1 MNENNGADTLPSTR
15 PVIALMCDGTPSPG
29 ASRNNRPHP
38 DPSRHFPDTMNSMLK
53 RFFSTWIGLFALAG
67 QAIAAPSTLDELL
80 ARPVAPPGVVF
91 EIVDRDPGALDVA
104 LPWVRQASQRL
115 KARFPALP
123 MALVTHG
130 QEMFALQTTGRD
142 GNPGVHR
149 IAETL
154 SRDGIPVHVC
164 ETYAGWR
171 GIGAENF
178 PKYIDV
184 APAGPTQ
191 IRNYEALDYVRLVVP
206 KAAVLKAR

>member
-1 MNENNGADTLPSTR
+1 MPPRAAEPKPPRASTAAGPTLISNIMTFLLNRLPPFWIVLLALTS
-15 PVIALMCDGTPSPG
+15 PV
-29 ASRNNRPHP
+29 N
-38 DPSRHFPDTMNSMLK
+38 
-53 RFFSTWIGLFALAG
+53 
-67 QAIAAPSTLDELL
+67 AAPLTLDALL

-91 EIVDRDPGALDVA
+91 EIVDRDPRALDVA
-104 LPWVRQASQRL
+104 LPWVKQASQRL

-130 QEMFALQTTGRD
+130 QEMFALQAGGRA
-142 GNPGVHR
+142 GNPAVHQ
-149 IAETL
+149 IAESL

-171 GIGAENF
+171 GLAPESF
-178 PKYIDV
+178 PAYIDV

-191 IRNYEALDYVRLVVP
+191 IHNYEALDYVRLVVP